1 MGLSDYQTLNEHF
14 KDPVAFLY
22 ALSECREPFLKALQK
37 YEKGNS
43 QSNLVQTV
51 GLVSDLIGHQEEFL
65 SRIPEEYREKARH
78 LLSKSFYETVDYLA
92 QSAKMYFENKP
103 NWEILSYLLG
113 KAVKAKIT
121 SSLRR

>member
-1 MGLSDYQTLNEHF
+1 MIKLPEQQTLT
-14 KDPVAFLY
+14 KDPAAILY

-37 YEKGNS
+37 YGEGNS
-43 QSNLVQTV
+43 QSNLIQTV

-65 SRIPEEYREKARH
+65 SLVPEQYRDRARH

-92 QSAKMYFENKP
+92 QSTKMCFENKP
-103 NWEILSYLLG
+103 NWEILSYFLR